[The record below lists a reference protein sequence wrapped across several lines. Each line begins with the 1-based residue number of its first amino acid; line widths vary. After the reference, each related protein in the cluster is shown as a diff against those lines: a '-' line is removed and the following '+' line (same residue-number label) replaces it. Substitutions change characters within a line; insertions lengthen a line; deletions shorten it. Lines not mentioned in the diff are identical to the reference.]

1 MHTEINLQ
9 DSEVHDRNRDQ
20 DFENSIWRGLE
31 TKTQVFRN
39 PSLLIYQ
46 SCKPKQNINK
56 GIIKQQKATEYEKLE
71 K

>member
-46 SCKPKQNINK
+46 SYKPKQNINK

>member
-39 PSLLIYQ
+39 PSLLIYHTN
-46 SCKPKQNINK
+46 QNR
-56 GIIKQQKATEYEKLE
+56 TL
-71 K
+71 